1 MLDIRSRE
9 FAASTRQSLTI
20 DSIATASGNAWL
32 NSRYS
37 RTFSKAS
44 WMTERIRGRWA
55 VSISLVVPE
64 TNMRSV
70 STGYTGCGFGAMLG
84 TSLAATS
91 VMTWGAALVTTWG
104 AALVTTWGTALVTTL
119 GTVTTLGMELGT
131 TLGVVFR
138 TTLGTLSTCI

>member
-44 WMTERIRGRWA
+44 WMTERMRGRWA

-91 VMTWGAALVTTWG
+91 LRTGGTAWVTTWG
-104 AALVTTWGTALVTTL
+104 AALVTTL
-119 GTVTTLGMELGT
+119 GKATTLGMELGT
-131 TLGVVFR
+131 TLGVVFG
-138 TTLGTLSTCI
+138 TTLGTSSTCI

>member
-37 RTFSKAS
+37 QTFSKAS
-44 WMTERIRGRWA
+44 WMIEHMRGHWA
-55 VSISLVVPE
+55 VSISHVVPE

-70 STGYTGCGFGAMLG
+70 STGYIGCGFGTKLG
-84 TSLAATS
+84 TLLAATLVMTWGVALVMIWGAVL
-91 VMTWGAALVTTWG
+91 VMTWGAVLV
-104 AALVTTWGTALVTTL
+104 
-119 GTVTTLGMELGT
+119 
-131 TLGVVFR
+131 
-138 TTLGTLSTCI
+138 

>member
-1 MLDIRSRE
+1 MLNIRSRE
-9 FAASTRQSLTI
+9 VAALTRQSLTI

-37 RTFSKAS
+37 QMFSKAS
-44 WMTERIRGRWA
+44 WMTEHMRGRWA
-55 VSISLVVPE
+55 VSISLIIPE

-84 TSLAATS
+84 MSLAATL

-104 AALVTTWGTALVTTL
+104 AALVTTWGTALVTTWGAAL
-119 GTVTTLGMELGT
+119 VTTW
-131 TLGVVFR
+131 
-138 TTLGTLSTCI
+138 